1 MQEDAAPKKESAV
14 LSIHPSVK
22 SLDSL
27 VAKPMIQKGVKK
39 KIASHSIQMLAAV
52 R

>member
-39 KIASHSIQMLAAV
+39 IAIHSIQMLAAV